1 MDQKK
6 QQKKQWQS
14 EKEQLKADLDNRQK
28 VVKKREVSISFGKQ
42 KQAKKNQQ
50 KADNKTDALSEHI
63 MRQNLGLH

>member
-14 EKEQLKADLDNRQK
+14 EKEQLKSDLDNRQK

-50 KADNKTDALSEHI
+50 KADNKTDVLSEHI

>member
-1 MDQKK
+1 MDKKK

-14 EKEQLKADLDNRQK
+14 EKEQLKADLNNRQK

-42 KQAKKNQQ
+42 TKHTKKQQPLNK
-50 KADNKTDALSEHI
+50 KTDALSEHI